1 MSRIVSNQSIIPV
14 AGGQYGLLSTYCDPL
29 IASPCRCRPN
39 TGKPCPLPNM
49 SHDNDL
55 CYNCGHIPGKGKTI
69 YSDEEILDK
78 MMEPD
83 FYKTR
88 QGEYDHRQGRKK
100 LCAWPSNGE
109 PCKNISNRNCLNG
122 FCNRH
127 NMIYKNRV
135 KAGWDK
141 KDLFAPVALRKGKN

>member
-1 MSRIVSNQSIIPV
+1 MY
-14 AGGQYGLLSTYCDPL
+14 AKD
-29 IASPCRCRPN
+29 
-39 TGKPCPLPNM
+39 LPNIEFKFIKRYY
-49 SHDNDL
+49 SF
-55 CYNCGHIPGKGKTI
+55 PRFKI

-83 FYKTR
+83 FYKSR

-109 PCKNISNRNCLNG
+109 PCKNISNRNCPQG

-141 KDLFAPVALRKGKN
+141 KDLFAPVALRKGKS